1 MSKIIQVAP
10 SILNAD
16 FSNLQSEL
24 EKISTAD
31 WLHLDIMDG
40 NFVPNLSFGPPV
52 VEALRGKTPLPFD
65 AHLMVVNPELFIP
78 LFAGIGVERITI
90 HAETTWHL
98 HRLVQQIREKG
109 IEAGVALNPTTP
121 LSWLDLVLP
130 DLDFVLLMTVNP
142 GYGGQEFIPGVL
154 EKVARLRRIVEEKG
168 YKCRIGV
175 DGGINIET
183 ARQVVAAGA
192 DYLVA
197 GTFIFRASDPA
208 AAIASLR
215 GHE

>member
-16 FSNLQSEL
+16 FSNLQAEL

-52 VEALRGKTPLPFD
+52 VKALRQKTLLPFD
-65 AHLMVVNPELFIP
+65 VHLMVKNPELFIA
-78 LFAGIGVERITI
+78 LFSEIGVERIII

-98 HRLVQQIREKG
+98 HRLVERVREKE
-109 IEAGVALNPTTP
+109 IEVGVALNPTTP
-121 LSWLDLVLP
+121 LDWLDLILP
-130 DLDFVLLMTVNP
+130 ELDLVLLMTVNP
-142 GYGGQEFIPGVL
+142 GYGGQKLIPGVL
-154 EKVARLRRIVEEKG
+154 EKVAKLRRIVEEKD

-175 DGGINIET
+175 DGGVNKKT
-183 ARQVVAAGA
+183 AKEVIASGA

-197 GTFIFRASDPA
+197 GTFIFKESDSVA
-208 AAIASLR
+208 AVQSLKC
-215 GHE
+215 HK